1 MSEAQSPAR
10 LKYTIKRR
18 LIRAVV
24 IIVVAY
30 VFFSRVLLPIR
41 IKGISME
48 PTYRGGRPNF
58 CFRLRYLFSSP
69 ARQDIVLIRLAG
81 GRASY
86 MKRVIGLPGDA
97 VEFREGKLFLN
108 GQEVDEPYTT
118 KECDWNM
125 PPVKV
130 REGNVYVIGDNR
142 AVSIDDHVFG
152 QTSIKRVMGGPI
164 W

>member
-1 MSEAQSPAR
+1 MTEAQSPAKP
-10 LKYTIKRR
+10 KYTIKRR
-18 LIRAVV
+18 LIRAAV

-30 VFFSRVLLPIR
+30 VFFSRVLLPLR

-48 PTYRGGRPNF
+48 PTYHSGRPNF

-81 GRASY
+81 GRVAY
-86 MKRVIGLPGDA
+86 LKRVIGLPGDT
-97 VEFREGKLFLN
+97 VEFRDGKLFVN
-108 GQEVDEPYTT
+108 DQEVDEPYTT
-118 KECDWNM
+118 EECDWNM
-125 PPVKV
+125 EPVTV
-130 REGNVYVIGDNR
+130 RAGNVYVVGDNR

-152 QTSIKRVMGGPI
+152 QTSIKRVMGSPI